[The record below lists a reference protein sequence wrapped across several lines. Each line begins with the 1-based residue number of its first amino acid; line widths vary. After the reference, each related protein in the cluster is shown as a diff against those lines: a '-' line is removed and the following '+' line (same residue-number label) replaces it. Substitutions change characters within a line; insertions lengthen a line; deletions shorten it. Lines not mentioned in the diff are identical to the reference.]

1 MGELRH
7 SHPLYNALTFQ
18 VNEGQAA
25 ALKDKVFI
33 YKSRG
38 ELSLLVHPTIQCD
51 FLAYFDP

>member
-25 ALKDKVFI
+25 SIRGRNKVI
-33 YKSRG
+33 HHNYYKY
-38 ELSLLVHPTIQCD
+38 
-51 FLAYFDP
+51 LAQVMVQEKGFSVQ